1 MAAQAD
7 SVLERSD
14 SLFKERKL
22 TESFDLLAPYAD
34 GSSDDP
40 ELLWRVVR
48 MYFHKCK
55 EAQSRDK
62 KEAEQLA
69 KKGFEI
75 SKKALTLGSGIA
87 KCNQVSTWLVMAG
100 LYEQPI
106 IYMRIPSH

>member
-7 SVLERSD
+7 IKEVLERSD

-48 MYFHKCK
+48 MYFRKCK
-55 EAQSRDK
+55 EAQSKDK
-62 KEAEQLA
+62 KEVEQLA

-75 SKKALTLGSGIA
+75 SKKALALGSGIA
-87 KCNQVSTWLVMAG
+87 KCNQV
-100 LYEQPI
+100 YCQ
-106 IYMRIPSH
+106 YKQY

>member
-7 SVLERSD
+7 IKGLLECSD
-14 SLFKERKL
+14 SLFEERKF
-22 TESFDLLAPYAD
+22 TESFDLLAPHAD

-48 MYFHKCK
+48 MYFRKYK
-55 EAQSRDK
+55 DALSTDK

-75 SKKALTLGSGIA
+75 SKKAVTLGSEIP
-87 KCNQVSTWLVMAG
+87 KCNLV
-100 LYEQPI
+100 
-106 IYMRIPSH
+106 RNVTTF